1 MAFNIDYKEEE
12 NLNVF
17 LSGDL
22 DINSVETFKDDI
34 LEKNENIDK
43 DVIIDLKDLEYID
56 STGIGAIMTVY
67 NDVKKKNRSLTV
79 KNANRNIAKLFK
91 ITELDKIFNM
101 EE

>member
-1 MAFNIDYKEEE
+1 MAFNIDYKEEQT
-12 NLNVF
+12 LDVL

-34 LEKNENIDK
+34 FEKYENVDK

-67 NDVKKKNRSLTV
+67 NEVKRKGKTLTV

>member
-1 MAFNIDYKEEE
+1 MAFNMDYKEEE
-12 NLNVF
+12 HLNVF

-34 LEKNENIDK
+34 LEKNKNIDK

>member
-12 NLNVF
+12 ILNVL

-22 DINSVETFKDDI
+22 DINSVEKFKEDI
-34 LEKNENIDK
+34 LEKYENMDCDI
-43 DVIIDLKDLEYID
+43 VINLKDLEYID

-67 NDVKKKNRSLTV
+67 NEVKKKNKVLTV
-79 KNANRNIAKLFK
+79 ENANRNIAKLFK

>member
-12 NLNVF
+12 ILNVL

-34 LEKNENIDK
+34 LEKYENIDK
-43 DVIIDLKDLEYID
+43 DVVIDLQELDYID

-67 NDVKKKNRSLTV
+67 NEVKKKDKVLTV

>member
-34 LEKNENIDK
+34 LEKYENIDK

-56 STGIGAIMTVY
+56 STGICAIMTVY
-67 NDVKKKNRSLTV
+67 NDVKKKDRSLTV

>member
-12 NLNVF
+12 ILNVL

-22 DINSVETFKDDI
+22 DINSVEKFKEDI
-34 LEKNENIDK
+34 LEKYENMDCDI
-43 DVIIDLKDLEYID
+43 VINLKDLEYID

-67 NDVKKKNRSLTV
+67 NEVKKKNKVLTV

>member
-12 NLNVF
+12 ILNVL

-22 DINSVETFKDDI
+22 DINSVEKFKEDI
-34 LEKNENIDK
+34 LEKYENMDRDI
-43 DVIIDLKDLEYID
+43 VINLKDLEYID

-67 NDVKKKNRSLTV
+67 NEVKKKNKVLTV

>member
-34 LEKNENIDK
+34 LEKYENIDK

-67 NDVKKKNRSLTV
+67 NDVKKKDRSLTV

>member
-1 MAFNIDYKEEE
+1 MAFNMDYKEEE

>member
-1 MAFNIDYKEEE
+1 MAFNMDYKEEE
-12 NLNVF
+12 HLNVF

-34 LEKNENIDK
+34 LEKSKNIDK

>member
-12 NLNVF
+12 ILNVL

-22 DINSVETFKDDI
+22 DINSVEKFKEDI
-34 LEKNENIDK
+34 LEKYENMDRDI
-43 DVIIDLKDLEYID
+43 VINIKDLEYID

-67 NDVKKKNRSLTV
+67 NEVKKKNKVLTV